1 MLFFSINAPDCLLV
15 IFVLFC
21 FFFSRAFSVFFFHHL
36 VFFFACLRWQIGNSV
51 EAFELTFVDAG
62 LSQQPK

>member
-15 IFVLFC
+15 IFVLF
-21 FFFSRAFSVFFFHHL
+21 FFRVRFLFFSFIIL
-36 VFFFACLRWQIGNSV
+36 FFFACLRWQIGNSV